1 MAKQVKIKEIAKM
14 AGVSAGTVDRVLHKR
29 GKVSQASLEA
39 VERVL
44 DEVGYRYN
52 IHTSAISFRKTFNIA
67 ITIPNVNDG
76 EYWNYIKRGIN
87 HAIEEYFDVNLKCD
101 FHYYDQFDSKS
112 CVEAY
117 DNVLKAEPDAVIIG
131 PTFIEE
137 TQRLCNELDSKNIP
151 YIYVD
156 SAIEDTDPT
165 AIFTTDHHACG
176 MLAAKLLHMSIP
188 QESTVAILLAER
200 TGNRTSNNSISR
212 KAGVQAYME
221 AVGLDDRLIYS
232 SYVVGSHEQTKK
244 RIESL
249 LDEHHDLKGIS
260 VLNSRGHVVAG
271 ILQELGRQDVKL
283 ISFDLTEGNI
293 KGLEE
298 GYITALLCQRP
309 ELQGF
314 HAIKTLISHL
324 LYKNIDRQTRYI
336 MPIDVIFKENL
347 PFYKEIINS

>member
-137 TQRLCNELDSKNIP
+137 TQRLCNELDSKNIWIPRLRAPIRQQSLPPTITRAACLQPSCSTCP
-151 YIYVD
+151 YHRRAQSQYCLPN
-156 SAIEDTDPT
+156 AQETAPPT
-165 AIFTTDHHACG
+165 TRFPEKPGSRHTWRLSG
-176 MLAAKLLHMSIP
+176 LM
-188 QESTVAILLAER
+188 
-200 TGNRTSNNSISR
+200 TGSFIRHTS
-212 KAGVQAYME
+212 
-221 AVGLDDRLIYS
+221 
-232 SYVVGSHEQTKK
+232 
-244 RIESL
+244 
-249 LDEHHDLKGIS
+249 S
-260 VLNSRGHVVAG
+260 VLTSR
-271 ILQELGRQDVKL
+271 
-283 ISFDLTEGNI
+283 
-293 KGLEE
+293 
-298 GYITALLCQRP
+298 QRN
-309 ELQGF
+309 
-314 HAIKTLISHL
+314 A
-324 LYKNIDRQTRYI
+324 
-336 MPIDVIFKENL
+336 
-347 PFYKEIINS
+347 